1 MVATFHRR
9 GPDRLQKFFLYLILT
24 DWLLLLVTAIKM
36 ESLSFFYGSV
46 IAFMLFAYNLFL
58 AHLCRIRA
66 RRAKD
71 TYLIYPVVL
80 GAFISFL
87 LVSYFFIF
95 F

>member
-9 GPDRLQKFFLYLILT
+9 GPDRLQKFFLYLILV
-24 DWLLLLVTAIKM
+24 DWLLLLVTTLKM
-36 ESLSFFYGSV
+36 QSLSFFYGSV
-46 IAFMLFAYNLFL
+46 IAFMLFIYNLFL
-58 AHLCRIRA
+58 ANLCRIRA

-87 LVSYFFIF
+87 LVSYFFILA
-95 F
+95 